1 MAVGVEVHASPA
13 LRAQLRHRRGSIAD
27 TARVSRIA
35 AEQTCRAVGV
45 DHAELSITW
54 LTDEEITALNEDYL
68 KHRGPTDV
76 ISFELYEPG
85 ELPVGD
91 IYIGYDYALAQ
102 AAALGEDPA
111 VELMRLA
118 VHGTLHVLG
127 FDHPKRADRE
137 ESAMWLL
144 QEAIVAEVVAS

>member
-1 MAVGVEVHASPA
+1 MAARVTVQPSPA
-13 LRAQLRHRRGSIAD
+13 LRAAGA
-27 TARVSRIA
+27 TAPVLMSRQA
-35 AEQTCRAVGV
+35 AEVTCTAVGV
-45 DHAELSITW
+45 DHAEISIAW
-54 LTDEEITALNEDYL
+54 LTTDEITRLNEDYL
-68 KHRGPTDV
+68 SHDGPTDV
-76 ISFELYEPG
+76 ISFALYAPG

-91 IYIGYDYALAQ
+91 IYIGYDHAREQ
-102 AAALGEDPA
+102 AAALGEDPD

-144 QEAIVAEVVAS
+144 QEAIVAEVLAS